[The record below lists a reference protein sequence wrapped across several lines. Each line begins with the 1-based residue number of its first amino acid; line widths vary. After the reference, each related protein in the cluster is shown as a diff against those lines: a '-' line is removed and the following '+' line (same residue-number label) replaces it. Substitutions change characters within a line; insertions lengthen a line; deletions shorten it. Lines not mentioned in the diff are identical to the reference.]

1 MKPLHLLLLL
11 AILSLPVSAC
21 RRQRN
26 KTESPTDA
34 ASAAAPEPLD
44 LAKLNAK
51 IREYTEAFGKPP
63 ASLQEMVDKKFL
75 PRLPEPPA
83 GRTLVY
89 DAQKMQAQ
97 LQ

>member
-1 MKPLHLLLLL
+1 MKPFQLFILL
-11 AILSLPVSAC
+11 ALLALPVSAC
-21 RRQRN
+21 RKQRSPA
-26 KTESPTDA
+26 ESSADA
-34 ASAAAPEPLD
+34 AKSTAPEPLD

-75 PRLPEPPA
+75 PRLPEAPA

-89 DAQKMQAQ
+89 DAHKMQAQ